1 MKREEFASKIRS
13 KFPGSYDSL
22 SDDELVDKV
31 IAKYPQYASQVD
43 SSEQP
48 ASTSAT
54 KSLPRRALE
63 AVVDSPAIPAIA
75 GVGAGLASLPVAG
88 PGAIGVAGV
97 VGAGAEGWRQVAAR
111 SLGLPAPE
119 TSTEA
124 AKQIGKE
131 GAIQAFNE
139 AGGRVINVGLKAT
152 GADRFLANAA
162 IGAGR
167 RALGFSKRFL
177 NTPFARR
184 EATQAARV
192 ALENDVIPALG
203 SPQKMFDRASALA
216 NKAERAITSKLK
228 NIDFHQIAPDAEFDI
243 TQFGRKVSKG
253 TERGLFAD
261 TVKPMVEKVKETIL
275 ELYGRGAT
283 ASEYNQMKNAVGQT
297 INYFAD
303 SAGSQDV
310 KKKMVRS
317 MADTVRATVKKF
329 LPDSYEEFLASQRL
343 SNASLNMIKGLN
355 NEVAGQMG
363 NRLASPYAVL
373 MAAGQTAAG
382 KPMQA
387 LGTLGFTE
395 AALRRGAGTSA
406 RALHETSQLMM
417 NNPNAIGRL
426 AAGTMGFGRA
436 VLPKKPKTQEENQ

>member
-13 KFPGSYDSL
+13 KFPGAYDSL

-31 IAKYPQYASQVD
+31 IAKYPVYASQVD
-43 SSEQP
+43 PADQP
-48 ASTSAT
+48 APASAS

-63 AVVDSPAIPAIA
+63 AVVDSPAIPTIA
-75 GVGAGLASLPVAG
+75 GVGAGLASLPLTG
-88 PGAIGVAGV
+88 PGAIAVGGV
-97 VGAGAEGWRQVAAR
+97 VGAGAEGYRQMAAR
-111 SLGLPAPE
+111 ALGLPAPQ

-124 AKQIGKE
+124 IKKIGKE

-139 AGGRVINVGLKAT
+139 VGGRAVTAGLKAT
-152 GADRFLANAA
+152 GADRVLANAA

-203 SPQKMFDRASALA
+203 SPQVMFDRASSLA
-216 NKAERAITSKLK
+216 NKAEQAITSKLK
-228 NIDFHQIAPDAEFDI
+228 SIEFHKIAPDAELDI
-243 TQFGRKVSKG
+243 AQFGRRQAKG

-261 TVKPMVEKVKETIL
+261 TVKPMVAKVKETIL

-283 ASEYNQMKNAVGQT
+283 ASEYNQAKNAVGQT
-297 INYFAD
+297 INYFSD
-303 SAGSQDV
+303 TAGSQAV

-317 MADTVRATVKKF
+317 MADTVRATVKKY
-329 LPDSYEEFLASQRL
+329 LPDSYEEFLANQRL
-343 SNASLNMIKGLN
+343 SNASLNMVKGLN

-373 MAAGQTAAG
+373 AAVGQAAGGHPQR
-382 KPMQA
+382 A
-387 LGTLGFTE
+387 LATLGFTE

-406 RALHETSQLMM
+406 RALHEASLILRH
-417 NNPNAIGRL
+417 NPNAIGRIAQGSLGL
-426 AAGTMGFGRA
+426 ARTVM
-436 VLPKKPKTQEENQ
+436 PKTREESQ